1 MTPPTALRLDR
12 WLWCARFYKSRAQA
26 ATAIS
31 NGRVQVGGQRAK
43 PARPIHI
50 GDSLTVAQGGRE
62 LEILVRGLPQR
73 RGPASA
79 ARLSYEETAESIA
92 RGARLRA
99 AHALAA
105 MVPRP
110 VQRPDKKA
118 RRELIALARRLA
130 APDADDAD
138 PPP

>member
-1 MTPPTALRLDR
+1 LRLDR

-26 ATAIS
+26 ATAVS

-43 PARPIHI
+43 PARPVHI
-50 GDSLTVAQGGRE
+50 GDSVTVALGGRE
-62 LEILVRGLPQR
+62 LELLVRGLPHR
-73 RGPASA
+73 RGPASE

-92 RGARLRA
+92 RGVRLRA
-99 AHALAA
+99 AHSLAA

-110 VQRPDKKA
+110 AQRPDKKA
-118 RRELIALARRLA
+118 RRELIALAQRLA
-130 APDADDAD
+130 APDADDGD